1 LQTETRAPMLRR
13 AFISSS
19 SKRNAI
25 HLIYWCGQYPLST
38 PINKYR
44 RISLCLFIY
53 LLHGVSI
60 CAIPAVRR
68 HSWCWLCAL
77 LLLMRSVCRG
87 CRRQVAAYYI
97 NMHYLLIYLSG
108 YLHPAL
114 HLPCHARLF
123 CLVLSSLSVLCRR
136 QVEAH
141 YISWQ
146 CCREICDAFTTI
158 RLYKRLVEHAS
169 MAL

>member
-1 LQTETRAPMLRR
+1 MLRR

-77 LLLMRSVCRG
+77 LLLMCSAVLCRG
-87 CRRQVAAYYI
+87 CRRQVAAHYI

-114 HLPCHARLF
+114 HLPCHARPF
-123 CLVLSSLSVLCRR
+123 CHVLSSLSVLCRGCRR

-146 CCREICDAFTTI
+146 CCGEICVAFTTI
-158 RLYKRLVEHAS
+158 RLTKPLVEHAC
-169 MAL
+169 MEL